1 MWTRRVKILH
11 PASMQMCCKVG
22 GCTTSCAGVPLGP
35 LSRSVQPIFHS
46 SAIVADETGAKD
58 TVYLSTRAV
67 RTETRR
73 QFLFHP
79 SKPTAHRCS
88 SSLSRRRTMA
98 DGEGEAPPVEA
109 EAAAAPVEEAEAAAP
124 PAEEAAAPAEEP
136 AEAGGSPEAGKAPS
150 VAGSKEGGDGGSTS
164 GGGPVRSHEN

>member
-35 LSRSVQPIFHS
+35 LSRSVQPILQVRLEETVFALAKQEPDGAVCTNPLKTNRPPS
-46 SAIVADETGAKD
+46 SAE
-58 TVYLSTRAV
+58 R
-67 RTETRR
+67 
-73 QFLFHP
+73 P
-79 SKPTAHRCS
+79 
-88 SSLSRRRTMA
+88 SRRRRMA

-109 EAAAAPVEEAEAAAP
+109 EAAAAPVEEPEAAAP

-164 GGGPVRSHEN
+164 GGGQVRLRGN